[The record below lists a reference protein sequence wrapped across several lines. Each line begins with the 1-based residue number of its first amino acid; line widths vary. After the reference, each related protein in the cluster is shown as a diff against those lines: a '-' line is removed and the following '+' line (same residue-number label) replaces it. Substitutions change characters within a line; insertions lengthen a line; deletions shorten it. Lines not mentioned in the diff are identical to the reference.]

1 MANENRV
8 VQVFLKFAKVMYCY
22 VCFLTLVVAV
32 MYGWSPTIDLLAIFD
47 VITHLLRVLL
57 GF

>member
-1 MANENRV
+1 MASENRV
-8 VQVFLKFAKVMYCY
+8 VQVFLQFAKVMYYY

-47 VITHLLRVLL
+47 VIRHLMRVLL